1 MQAEQEAK
9 KVSTAIRL
17 VEFLLILIGS
27 GLATGI
33 TWYYHHHVNPAFPY
47 SQPIYLLI
55 LLIGGVLG
63 IRVFTGLVFRIAQ
76 PTIGITRGRGVRN
89 FILIIG
95 AILIVITAFGILGYL
110 PSLTSALLAG
120 GFIAIVLGLAAQQ
133 VLGNIFG
140 GVSLLF
146 TKPFEIGDRITMVN
160 SSYGLL
166 GPTYPHESLYPGY
179 TGIVA
184 DVGIF
189 YTTLLLDEG
198 VPTVVP
204 NSQMINALILNHSK
218 VSIRTIRVRMDVDR
232 RISFQQFKSQ
242 LQAAVKSETDETGI
256 HAPKLEIEV
265 IDTGIGTYQVLVKVW
280 ARAEVEEPVKSRLLQ
295 QALAVIKNLTP
306 PS

>member
-1 MQAEQEAK
+1 MQADQQQK
-9 KVSTAIRL
+9 TVSTKIRL
-17 VEFLLILIGS
+17 LQFLLILIGS
-27 GLATGI
+27 VLATGI
-33 TWYYHHHVNPAFPY
+33 TAYYRRIHPGFYPT
-47 SQPIYLLI
+47 PIYLVI
-55 LLIGGVLG
+55 LLVGGVLG
-63 IRVFTGLVFRIAQ
+63 IRVFTSLVFRIAQ

-95 AILIVITAFGILGYL
+95 GILIIIAAIGILGYL
-110 PSLTSALLAG
+110 PSFTSALLAG

-133 VLGNIFG
+133 VLGNIFA

-146 TKPFEIGDRITMVN
+146 SKPFEIGDRITMVI

-166 GPTYPHESLYPGY
+166 GPTYAHESLYPGY

-204 NSQMINALILNHSK
+204 NSQMINALILNHTK
-218 VSIRTIRVRMDVDR
+218 VSIRTVRIRMDIDR
-232 RISFQQFKSQ
+232 KISFQQFKTQ
-242 LQAAVKSETDETGI
+242 LEASVKKSADQIGI
-256 HAPKLEIEV
+256 HPQKLEIQV
-265 IDTGIGTYQVLVKVW
+265 IDTGIGTYQVVVKVW
-280 ARAEVEEPVKSRLLQ
+280 ARAELEEPVKSQLLLQ
-295 QALAVIKNLTP
+295 ALEVIKNLTP